1 MDMVEKFKSWLE
13 KRGAIVVPPTNEWEV
28 VRFKTINGT
37 SVVYTNKHGDLTFT
51 GESAAAHKA
60 WQNGK
65 TWRAVDNKRKNLK
78 ARKVKIAARDGKKCF
93 MHGNDL
99 SWDELTIEHLL
110 SKAHGGSDNINNLV
124 LMCGGGNLELGNKPL
139 AKKIEIIMANRGGE
153 CHA

>member
-1 MDMVEKFKSWLE
+1 MDRVEKFKTWLE

-60 WQNGK
+60 FLNNK

-93 MHGNDL
+93 IHGNEKG
-99 SWDELTIEHLL
+99 WDELTIEHLL

-124 LMCGGGNLELGNKPL
+124 LACGGGNLLLANKPL
-139 AKKIEIIMANRGGE
+139 ATKIEMIMQLRGGE